1 MLGLVL
7 ILFGI
12 NKEAKR
18 EDEPTKK
25 IESFESGAFEKP
37 LLPTILTLSLIYAF
51 LQVYKILKNSDTRFV
66 HV

>member
-18 EDEPTKK
+18 EDEPTTKT
-25 IESFESGAFEKP
+25 ESFESGAFEKP
-37 LLPTILTLSLIYAF
+37 LLPTILTLSLVDAF
-51 LQVYKILKNSDTRFV
+51 
-66 HV
+66 

>member
-1 MLGLVL
+1 MFGLVL

-12 NKEAKR
+12 NKEPKR

-37 LLPTILTLSLIYAF
+37 LLPVILTFSLVDAF
-51 LQVYKILKNSDTRFV
+51 VRKKRLKL
-66 HV
+66 